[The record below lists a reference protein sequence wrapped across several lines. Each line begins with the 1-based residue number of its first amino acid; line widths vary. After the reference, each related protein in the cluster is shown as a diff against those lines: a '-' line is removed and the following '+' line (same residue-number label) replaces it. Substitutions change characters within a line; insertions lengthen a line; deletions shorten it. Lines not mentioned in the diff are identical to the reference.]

1 MTFATGL
8 LKYCLRSELMKIS
21 VIGDSTTVLGFKLA
35 GVKETVETQDP
46 SKALEDLRRL
56 FKDKEIGLI
65 IITEKLAD
73 KLREE
78 IDKLTE
84 GVVTPLIVEIPDKS
98 GTIERKVD
106 PIKELVR
113 RAVGVEIKFK

>member
-1 MTFATGL
+1 
-8 LKYCLRSELMKIS
+8 MKIG

-35 GVKETVETQDP
+35 GVKDAIETQDP
-46 SKALEDLRRL
+46 TKAVEALRRL
-56 FKDKEIGLI
+56 FKNQEMGLI
-65 IITEKLAD
+65 IITERLAD
-73 KLREE
+73 KLRDE

-98 GTIERKVD
+98 GTIEKKVD